1 MNTKSISFRLNI
13 LFVILVTTLLIIS
26 GAVHYVKSKN
36 EREGSIEQQTELSLG
51 RLGTSLPNPLWNYDK
66 AQVEQVLR
74 AEMSAG
80 FLQGITIVNDNKP
93 VGGLLRNSDG
103 KLQTTEAPPKQFDR
117 KISRKLSFLENGKP
131 NPVGEVTVFISFEEV
146 RAALR
151 HDLLWLGGEI
161 ILLDLILIS
170 ALAFSLNWVVL
181 SPLAQV
187 LRAIH
192 NIATGEADLT
202 QRMPSLGHASE
213 FEDIASSFN
222 VFLERLETIIMQ
234 IRVSIDNI
242 TSAATEIAHGN
253 HDLSARTEAQA
264 SSLEQTAAAMEQL
277 TSTVKQN
284 AENARDANR
293 SAAAASEVADKGGAV
308 VSQVVSTM
316 GEIDASAKK
325 IVDIISVIDGI
336 AFQTNILALNAAVEA
351 ARAGEQGRGFAV
363 VAAEVR
369 NLAQR
374 SAAAAREV
382 KALIG
387 DSVHKVS
394 LGTVL
399 VNQAGSTIG
408 EVVTSVQQV
417 SAIMGAITL
426 ASEEQTIGIEQVD
439 QAIDQMDQSTQ
450 QNAALVEQAT
460 AAAQSLQDQAQQ
472 LAQAI
477 GAFKTSAPGGR
488 PLSVVG
494 NKTTATP
501 QLAIPMRKRA

>member
-13 LFVILVTTLLIIS
+13 LFIILVTALLAIS
-26 GAVHYVKSKN
+26 GAINYFKSKG
-36 EREGSIEQQTELSLG
+36 ERERSIESQTELSLG

-74 AEMSAG
+74 AEMSAP
-80 FLQGITIVNDNKP
+80 FLNGITIVNENKP
-93 VGGLLRNSDG
+93 VGGLLRNADD
-103 KLQTTEAPPKQFDR
+103 KLQASDTPPKQFDR
-117 KISRKLSFLENGKP
+117 KITRKLNFMENGKA
-131 NPVGEVTVFISFEEV
+131 NPVGEVSVFISFEQV
-146 RAALR
+146 RSALR
-151 HDLLWLGGEI
+151 QDLWWLSVQI
-161 ILLDLILIS
+161 IVLDLILIS

-181 SPLAQV
+181 QPLGEIK
-187 LRAIH
+187 RAIH

-202 QRMPSLGHASE
+202 KRMPLLGRASE
-213 FEDIASSFN
+213 FEDIATSFN
-222 VFLERLETIIMQ
+222 VFLERLDTIMVQ
-234 IRVSIDNI
+234 IRSSIDNI
-242 TSAATEIAHGN
+242 TSAATEIAQGN

-264 SSLEQTAAAMEQL
+264 SSLEETASAMEEL

-293 SAAAASEVADKGGAV
+293 SAAAASQVADKGGAV

-417 SAIMGAITL
+417 SAIMGAISL

-472 LAQAI
+472 LTRVI
-477 GAFKTSAPGGR
+477 GAFKTSGSGASSSGA
-488 PLSVVG
+488 
-494 NKTTATP
+494 TTSAKPT
-501 QLAIPMRKRA
+501 LALPMRKRA